1 MQNDAK
7 KLIEL
12 ATIDLLY
19 AQSEVRCGDQENEAM
34 KRIAMHLDAI
44 AGHLDGLTNVLQIA
58 AVDHSQ
64 PDGKAAQRIAANL
77 GREHRFGED
86 QRVKLTLRSAC

>member
-7 KLIEL
+7 KLIKL

-44 AGHLDGLTNVLQIA
+44 AVI
-58 AVDHSQ
+58 
-64 PDGKAAQRIAANL
+64 
-77 GREHRFGED
+77 
-86 QRVKLTLRSAC
+86 